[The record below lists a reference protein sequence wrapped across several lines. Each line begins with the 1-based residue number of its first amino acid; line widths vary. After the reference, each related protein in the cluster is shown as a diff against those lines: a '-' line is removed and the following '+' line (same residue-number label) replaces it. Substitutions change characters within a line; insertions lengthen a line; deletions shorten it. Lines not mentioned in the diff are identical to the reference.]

1 MTLGEHVALAVIVV
15 AALLVGYAYV
25 GYPLLL
31 MVLADW
37 RRTAA
42 SRRVDRLPE
51 WPAISITVPVYN
63 EATNMAAKL
72 EALLGLEY
80 PADRRQ
86 ILVVSDASNDGTDDI
101 AARFADRG
109 VELLRLPQ
117 RRGKTAAENAARHV
131 LRGEIVVNTDASVR
145 IHPQALQALVA
156 AFADPSVGVAS
167 CRDVS
172 VARTEASGNLGE
184 TGYVGYE
191 MWVRRLETRV
201 YGLVGVSGCL
211 YAIRKP
217 LHMDLVPEALSRD
230 FAAALVAREHGLRT
244 VAVDEAMCYVPRTS
258 STRQEYRRKVRTMTR
273 GLETLWYKRSLL
285 NPLRYGVFAWMLFS
299 HKLCRWLAPW
309 ALAAVAA
316 GVAVLAVRQ
325 PWARWVLAAQ
335 GVLIGLGVA
344 GWVWPP
350 QSDPPRLLSLAAY
363 GVVGTLAALRA
374 WANGLRGELEP
385 VWEPTRR
392 EPVGA
397 PRNAPLA
404 SASSATP
411 DRGLG

>member
-1 MTLGEHVALAVIVV
+1 MTALDHVALGVIVLG
-15 AALLVGYAYV
+15 ALLVAYAYI

-31 MVLADW
+31 MVLAAS

-42 SRRVDRLPE
+42 ARREPLE
-51 WPAISITVPVYN
+51 WPAISITVPAYN
-63 EATNMAAKL
+63 EAGNIEHKI
-72 EALLGLEY
+72 ERLLSLDY

-86 ILVVSDASNDGTDDI
+86 ILVVSDASTDGTDEI

-117 RRGKTAAENAARHV
+117 RRGKTAAENAARHL

-145 IHPQALQALVA
+145 IHPQALKALVA
-156 AFADPSVGVAS
+156 AFADPSVGVSS

-172 VARTEASGNLGE
+172 VARAAAAGNPGE

-191 MWVRRLETRV
+191 MWVRQLETRV

-230 FAAALVAREHGLRT
+230 FAAALVAREQGYRT
-244 VAVDEAMCYVPRTS
+244 VAVDEAICYVPRTPS
-258 STRQEYRRKVRTMTR
+258 IRQEYHRKVRTMTR

-285 NPLRYGVFAWMLFS
+285 NPLRYGVFAWMLLS
-299 HKLCRWLAPW
+299 HKVCRWLAPW
-309 ALAAVAA
+309 ALVALAA
-316 GVAVLAVRQ
+316 GVAALAIAQ

-335 GVLIGLGVA
+335 GMLIGLGVA
-344 GWVWPP
+344 GWLWP
-350 QSDPPRLLSLAAY
+350 QQWDRPPLLSLAAY
-363 GVVGTLAALRA
+363 GVVGTVAAFRA

-392 EPVGA
+392 GPAGA
-397 PRNAPLA
+397 R
-404 SASSATP
+404 
-411 DRGLG
+411 